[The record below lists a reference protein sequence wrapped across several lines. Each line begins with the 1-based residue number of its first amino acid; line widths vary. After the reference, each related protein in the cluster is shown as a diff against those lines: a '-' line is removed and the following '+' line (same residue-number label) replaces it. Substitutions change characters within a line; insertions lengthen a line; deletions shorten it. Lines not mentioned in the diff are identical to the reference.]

1 MLRALELS
9 DMEPIR
15 IWRNQHLDILRT
27 PFALTKEQQEDW
39 YKNEICNRQSKSRF
53 WAVVKNTYKLD
64 GKIVGD
70 CVGYGGIENIQW
82 ENSLGEI
89 SLLIG
94 PEYQGKGYGI
104 KAAKEILR
112 KAFQELNLKTVYAE
126 CYENNKA
133 TKFWDKVFN
142 GCFQTILPNRKYY
155 NGVYFNSIYYSMD
168 AKDFV

>member
-15 IWRNQHLDILRT
+15 SWRNQHLDILRT

-53 WAVVKNTYKLD
+53 WAIDLKGALPSV
-64 GKIVGD
+64 
-70 CVGYGGIENIQW
+70 VGYGGIENIQW

-89 SLLIG
+89 SLLISTSM
-94 PEYQGKGYGI
+94 QGKGVGLVH
-104 KAAKEILR
+104 AKEILH

-155 NGVYFNSIYYSMD
+155 NGVYFNAVYYSMD
-168 AKDFV
+168 AKDFQ